1 VALYLEREKHGH
13 LEGLEDGSLRSVQVQ
28 GRPRPF
34 KVPRNIEAREVV

>member
-28 GRPRPF
+28 GRPF
-34 KVPRNIEAREVV
+34 KVPRNVEAREVV